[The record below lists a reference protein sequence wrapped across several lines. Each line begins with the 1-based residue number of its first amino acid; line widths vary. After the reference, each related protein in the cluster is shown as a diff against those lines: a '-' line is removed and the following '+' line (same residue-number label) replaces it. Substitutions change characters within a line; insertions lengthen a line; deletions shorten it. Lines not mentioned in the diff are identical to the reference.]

1 MKEINVTH
9 PISALNANNSTPS
22 RRYMPGLDGLRA
34 LSVIAVVAY
43 HLNLTWA
50 PGGLIGVG
58 IFFVLSGYLITD
70 QIIYQWNKDR
80 RIDLKDF
87 WIRRA
92 RRLLPAMFVMLFFT
106 AAWFLLFDRS
116 RLAALQGDFISSTLY
131 FNNWWLIFHNVSYFE
146 SFGPPSPIGHMWSL
160 AIEEQFYLVWPL
172 VIIVG
177 LRLAPQRGKLIIM
190 CLTGAV
196 LSALAMALIYQPG
209 VDPSRVYYGTDT
221 RAFGLL
227 IGAAL
232 AIAWPSQK
240 LTRTISRES
249 RNILDLSGAF
259 GLFALILMIWRTNE
273 YGQFLYYG
281 GLVLVSILSAI
292 VIAVLAHPASR
303 LAKIMGCKPLR
314 WIGVRSYSIYIWH
327 YPVIILTNPTV
338 DTGGFDGF
346 RVLFQLGVSL
356 LLASLSWKYIEEPI
370 RKGLLGRWCEKISTR
385 LRFKIRPLFI
395 FIAIPFI
402 IMSISCSS
410 SLDNTISADPSTGTI
425 TNPDKNEH
433 NATLV
438 PPQDKDDSIV
448 TQGTPEPSIKPEIS
462 LPVPTPVPT
471 PVPVDPTKK
480 PEPQAQV
487 NEAGHG
493 VTAIGDSVIL
503 DAAPYLEK
511 LLPGIVI
518 DGKVGRQMSQAQEVV
533 DKLRAKGKLGS
544 RVIINLGT
552 NGAFNSNQLRKL
564 LTSLEDAQQVVL
576 VNTRVPKKWQN
587 TVNALLTKVAAEFPN
602 AMVVDWHSSSK
613 GKDSYFFE
621 DGVHLKREGAKSYAA
636 LVAKAIQKEIR

>member
-1 MKEINVTH
+1 MKEIKVTQ
-9 PISALNANNSTPS
+9 PTNTLDPDNSKTR
-22 RRYMPGLDGLRA
+22 RRYMPGIDGLRA
-34 LSVIAVVAY
+34 LSVIAVIAY
-43 HLNLTWA
+43 HLDINWA

-70 QIIYQWNKDR
+70 QIIQRWKQDR
-80 RIDLKDF
+80 RFDLKDF

-92 RRLLPAMFVMLFFT
+92 RRLLPAMFVMLFVT
-106 AAWFLLFDRS
+106 AMWLLVFDRS

-131 FNNWWLIFHNVSYFE
+131 FNNWWLIFHDVSYFE
-146 SFGPPSPIGHMWSL
+146 SFGPPSPIGHLWSL
-160 AIEEQFYLVWPL
+160 AIEEQFYFIWPL

-177 LRLAPQRGKLIIM
+177 LRLAPQRGKLIVM
-190 CLTGAV
+190 CLTGAF

-221 RAFGLL
+221 RAFALL

-232 AIAWPSQK
+232 ALAWPSQN
-240 LTRTISRES
+240 LTDKISRRS
-249 RNILDLSGAF
+249 RYILDFSGAI
-259 GLFALILMIWRTNE
+259 GLITLILMIWRTNE

-370 RKGLLGRWCEKISTR
+370 RQGLLGKWCAQLSTR

-395 FIAIPFI
+395 FIAVPLI
-402 IMSISCSS
+402 ILSISCSS
-410 SLDNTISADPSTGTI
+410 NLDTKLSANSNTGTI
-425 TNPDKNEH
+425 TNPVKNEH
-433 NATLV
+433 NVTLV
-438 PPQDKDDSIV
+438 PPQD
-448 TQGTPEPSIKPEIS
+448 
-462 LPVPTPVPT
+462 VPTPVPA
-471 PVPVDPTKK
+471 PVPVDPPKK
-480 PEPQAQV
+480 PEPQPHLE
-487 NEAGHG
+487 EAGKG

-503 DAAPYLEK
+503 DAAPYLQE

-533 DKLRAKGKLGS
+533 DKLRAKGKLGT

-564 LTSLEDAQQVVL
+564 LTSLEDVQQVVL

-587 TVNALLTKVAAEFPN
+587 TVNASLKKVALEFPY
-602 AMVVDWHSSSK
+602 AMVVDWHSSSE
-613 GKDSYFFE
+613 GKDSYFYE

-636 LVAKAIQKEIR
+636 LVAKAVQKENQ

>member
-1 MKEINVTH
+1 MKEIKVT
-9 PISALNANNSTPS
+9 PPTNALDLDNSTS
-22 RRYMPGLDGLRA
+22 RRRYMPGIDGLRA
-34 LSVIAVVAY
+34 LSVIAVIAY
-43 HLNLTWA
+43 HLDFNWA

-70 QIIYQWNKDR
+70 QIIQRWKQDR
-80 RIDLKDF
+80 SLDLKDF

-92 RRLLPAMFVMLFFT
+92 RRLLPAMFVMLFVT
-106 AAWFLLFDRS
+106 AMWLLVFDRS

-131 FNNWWLIFHNVSYFE
+131 FNNWWLIFHDVSYFE
-146 SFGPPSPIGHMWSL
+146 SFGPPSPIGHLWSL
-160 AIEEQFYLVWPL
+160 AIEEQFYFIWPL

-177 LRLAPQRGKLIIM
+177 LRLAPQRGKLIVM
-190 CLTGAV
+190 CLTGAF

-221 RAFGLL
+221 RAFALL

-232 AIAWPSQK
+232 ALAWPSQN
-240 LTRTISRES
+240 LTDKISHRS
-249 RNILDLSGAF
+249 RYILDFSGAI
-259 GLFALILMIWRTNE
+259 GLITLILMIWRTNE

-370 RKGLLGRWCEKISTR
+370 RQGLLGRWCTKLSIR
-385 LRFKIRPLFI
+385 LQFKIRPLFI
-395 FIAIPFI
+395 FIAVPLI
-402 IMSISCSS
+402 ILSISCSS
-410 SLDNTISADPSTGTI
+410 NLDTKISADPNTGTI

-433 NATLV
+433 NVTLV
-438 PPQDKDDSIV
+438 PPQNI
-448 TQGTPEPSIKPEIS
+448 
-462 LPVPTPVPT
+462 PT
-471 PVPVDPTKK
+471 PVPVPVPVDPPKK
-480 PEPQAQV
+480 PEPQPQV
-487 NEAGHG
+487 EEAGKG

-503 DAAPYLEK
+503 DAAPYLQE

-533 DKLRAKGKLGS
+533 DKLRAKGKLGT

-564 LTSLEDAQQVVL
+564 LTSLEDVQQVVL
-576 VNTRVPKKWQN
+576 VNTHVPKKWQN
-587 TVNALLTKVAAEFPN
+587 TVNATLKKVALEFPY
-602 AMVVDWHSSSK
+602 AMVVDWHSSSE
-613 GKDSYFFE
+613 GKDSYFYE

-636 LVAKAIQKEIR
+636 LVAKAIQKKNQ

>member
-1 MKEINVTH
+1 MKEIKVTQ
-9 PISALNANNSTPS
+9 PTNSLDPDNSTTR
-22 RRYMPGLDGLRA
+22 RRYMPGIDGLRA
-34 LSVIAVVAY
+34 FSVIAVIAY
-43 HLNLTWA
+43 HLDLNWA

-70 QIIYQWNKDR
+70 QILQRWKQDQR
-80 RIDLKDF
+80 LDLKYF

-106 AAWFLLFDRS
+106 AMWLLLFDRS

-131 FNNWWLIFHNVSYFE
+131 FNNWWLIFHDVSYFE
-146 SFGPPSPIGHMWSL
+146 SFGPPSPIGHLWSL
-160 AIEEQFYLVWPL
+160 AIEEQFYFIWPL

-177 LRLAPQRGKLIIM
+177 LRLAPQRGKLIVM
-190 CLTGAV
+190 CLTGAF

-221 RAFGLL
+221 RAFALL

-232 AIAWPSQK
+232 ALAWPSQN
-240 LTRTISRES
+240 LTNKISRRS
-249 RNILDLSGAF
+249 RYILDFSGAI
-259 GLFALILMIWRTNE
+259 GLITLILMIWRTNE

-292 VIAVLAHPASR
+292 IIAVLAHPASR

-370 RKGLLGRWCEKISTR
+370 RQGLLGRWCAQLSTR

-395 FIAIPFI
+395 FIAVPLI
-402 IMSISCSS
+402 ILSISCSS
-410 SLDNTISADPSTGTI
+410 NLDTKLSAAPNTGTN
-425 TNPDKNEH
+425 TNHDKNDEH
-433 NATLV
+433 NVTLV
-438 PPQDKDDSIV
+438 PP
-448 TQGTPEPSIKPEIS
+448 
-462 LPVPTPVPT
+462 LPVPTPVPV
-471 PVPVDPTKK
+471 PVPADPPKK
-480 PEPQAQV
+480 PEPQPQV
-487 NEAGHG
+487 EEAGKG

-503 DAAPYLEK
+503 DAAPYLQE

-533 DKLRAKGKLGS
+533 DKLRAKGKLGT

-564 LTSLEDAQQVVL
+564 LTSLEDVQQVVL

-587 TVNALLTKVAAEFPN
+587 TVNTLLKKVALEFPN
-602 AMVVDWHSSSK
+602 AMVVDWHSSSE
-613 GKDSYFFE
+613 GKDSYFYE

-636 LVAKAIQKEIR
+636 LVAKAIQKENQ